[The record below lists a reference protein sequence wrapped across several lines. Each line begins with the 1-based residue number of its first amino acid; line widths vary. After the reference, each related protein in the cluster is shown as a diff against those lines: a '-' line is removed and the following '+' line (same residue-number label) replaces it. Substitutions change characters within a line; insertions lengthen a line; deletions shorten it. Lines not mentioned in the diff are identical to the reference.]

1 VKEVREA
8 MAVARPAVW
17 RDIDRGEG
25 YGYQNSKGRI
35 KERTGQLKILSS

>member
-8 MAVARPAVW
+8 IVVAGPAVW

-25 YGYQNSKGRI
+25 YGHQNSKGRI
-35 KERTGQLKILSS
+35 KERTSRLKILYS